1 MAIPNRN
8 PAPESVDFDAAF
20 DRSFAL
26 ASFAMNRFI
35 VDHMLRVGRHL
46 THDDYESMVIWGVLA
61 HQNIAHLLPPGSV
74 PSEILNERGRLGY
87 DKAMRPLRL
96 RDVVQIT
103 RIPRETV
110 RRKLEQLAQDGWV
123 ERVGDGWLVRRDR
136 AEPDLREFAR
146 ESMRRF
152 LAAAEE
158 AQRAIR
164 AGAEAVAADRAAQ
177 PVATQPLAAQA

>member
-1 MAIPNRN
+1 MDSPNRN
-8 PAPESVDFDAAF
+8 PASVPVDFDAAF
-20 DRSFAL
+20 DRSFAM

-74 PSEILNERGRLGY
+74 PSELLNDRGRLDG
-87 DKAMRPLRL
+87 DKTLRPLRL

-123 ERVGDGWLVRRDR
+123 ERQGDGWLICPNR

-152 LAAAEE
+152 LAAADE

-164 AGAEAVAADRAAQ
+164 GGAEALTGQRPKGQDTAG
-177 PVATQPLAAQA
+177 L